1 MPNLAQEA
9 LAERMGASAHTV
21 RQMETGHPQDTIG
34 LILMDV
40 KKD

>member
-1 MPNLAQEA
+1 MPDLTQEA

-21 RQMETGHPQDTIG
+21 RRLEVGHPQDTIG

>member
-1 MPNLAQEA
+1 MPHLAQED
-9 LAERMGASAHTV
+9 LAERMAASAHTV
-21 RQMETGHPQDTIG
+21 RRMDTGHPQDTIG